1 MLALAAEPVVS
12 FLWKKLRMPRGAAVG
27 IGVSMTFVFFAMLVL
42 ALCAFA
48 VRELRTAMP
57 ALESTL
63 RSGAITAHEL
73 LVSLADRTPK
83 AIRPMLRENVD
94 NLFSDG
100 TALMDRG
107 LGYSL
112 SLAGSVL
119 SRVPDSALGLGT
131 AILSGYMLSARLPAI
146 RSWMEH
152 NAVLRPVRIAW
163 GRIKTAVG
171 GWLRAQFKLMV
182 LTFVV
187 LAAGLTLLRIPFALF
202 WALGIAFVDAL
213 PVLGTGAVMIP
224 WSLLSF
230 LQGDTAQAVG
240 LLGTY
245 ITAALLRSAAEPR
258 LLGHHLGL
266 DPLVTLLA
274 LYTGYRLWGMVGL
287 LLAPML
293 AVAVTQLLPSR
304 RTDTQ

>member
-1 MLALAAEPVVS
+1 
-12 FLWKKLRMPRGAAVG
+12 
-27 IGVSMTFVFFAMLVL
+27 
-42 ALCAFA
+42 
-48 VRELRTAMP
+48 
-57 ALESTL
+57 
-63 RSGAITAHEL
+63 
-73 LVSLADRTPK
+73 
-83 AIRPMLRENVD
+83 MLRENVD

-171 GWLRAQFKLMV
+171 GWLRAQFKLMG